1 VTGTGQDD
9 TLVISYLFL
18 RRVVGILG
26 VALPFVLAI
35 GSFVLGSSTGIEASI
50 SDYYDT
56 IMRGVFVGI
65 LFAIGIFLFS
75 YRGYEKKDNVAGYL
89 ACVFAIG
96 VALFPATV
104 DSRAVRTVH
113 FLSAVA
119 MFLTL
124 AYFSYFLFTKSK
136 EDPPYRPEK
145 RHRNRVYRTCG
156 LIIVASIALIALYIM
171 VLEGTAIDAYK
182 PVFVLET
189 LALVAF
195 GFSWFVKGATLWKD
209 KLDNSE

>member
-26 VALPFVLAI
+26 VSLPFVLAI

-75 YRGYEKKDNVAGYL
+75 YKGYEKKDNVAGYL

-104 DSRAVRTVH
+104 GAVQTVH

-136 EDPPYRPEK
+136 DDPPYRPEK
-145 RHRNRVYRTCG
+145 RNRNRVYRTCG
-156 LIIVASIALIALYIM
+156 LIIVASIVLIALYIM

-209 KLDNSE
+209 KLDISE